1 MKKNLNKQFPLTLA
15 FPLMLALALTFTLLS
30 CSDDDIVST
39 PTVTDLLDQYAV
51 TGTMASSAEFEG
63 GIGDADGEN
72 ERIASKSQLYYDR
85 VNSKLKFTWT
95 TGDMIGIFPESN
107 DKGQFAFILDSSTP
121 LTVQET
127 SVSGVFEPYDKEAA
141 YPISATAKYY
151 SYFPYKP
158 QNEETGEFTF
168 NAVPVSYRNQT
179 QTANEQMN
187 LYFRKRDEAF
197 LETEKAATAHLAA
210 YDYMVSDVTSTEAA
224 HVHFN
229 YSHMGSIVRFYIQ
242 CPATSNPG
250 LFVDSLQVVNE
261 DKLFVTDA
269 AMNINAKTF
278 EERTMSRAM
287 SLKFAPA
294 VDMTNNY
301 DDTKGTYNYWNSKK
315 PANGYIMAYM
325 MIAPTDLS
333 RTEVGNSTLYL
344 IAREPKYYATYTEY
358 NTGWGLSEGDPGYLA
373 DADAFDDLTQAQKMK
388 VYKNVTEYN
397 AGKLTELSAEQFAAL
412 TVDQKLKDYERKV
425 YKATLSKINFEAGK
439 HYQWKPALNPDE
451 PITFTEISI
460 QEWEEGTTFTNEDG
474 TGTEDW

>member
-15 FPLMLALALTFTLLS
+15 FPLMLALAS

-85 VNSKLKFTWT
+85 VNNKLKFTWT

-151 SYFPYKP
+151 SYFPYTP
-158 QNEETGEFTF
+158 QTLETGEFTF

-187 LYFRKRDEAF
+187 LYFRMHDDDF
-197 LETEKAATAHLAA
+197 LETEKAASAHLAG

-333 RTEVGNSTLYL
+333 RAEVQNSTLYL
-344 IAREPKYYATYTEY
+344 IARQPHYYTTKEEY
-358 NTGWGLSEGDPGYLA
+358 NEYYGTTLN
-373 DADAFDDLTQAQKMK
+373 DAAFAALTQAQKMK
-388 VYKNVTEYN
+388 VYKNVADYN
-397 AGKLTELSAEQFAAL
+397 AGKLTSISSEEFAAL
-412 TVDQKLKDYERKV
+412 TVDQKLKEYERKV

-451 PITFTEISI
+451 PITFTEITI
-460 QEWEEGTTFTNEDG
+460 QEWEQGTTFTNEDG

>member
-1 MKKNLNKQFPLTLA
+1 
-15 FPLMLALALTFTLLS
+15 
-30 CSDDDIVST
+30 
-39 PTVTDLLDQYAV
+39 
-51 TGTMASSAEFEG
+51 MASSAEFEG

-85 VNSKLKFTWT
+85 VNNKLKFTWT
-95 TGDMIGIFPESN
+95 TGDKIGIFPESN

-127 SVSGVFEPYDKEAA
+127 SVSGVFEPDDKEAA

-158 QNEETGEFTF
+158 QTLETGEFTY

-187 LYFRKRDEAF
+187 LYFRVRDDEF

-301 DDTKGTYNYWNSKK
+301 DDTKGTYHYWNSKK

-333 RTEVGNSTLYL
+333 RAEVQNSTLYL
-344 IAREPKYYATYTEY
+344 IAREPKYYTTYTEY

-373 DADAFDDLTQAQKMK
+373 DADAFAALTQAQKMK
-388 VYKNVTEYN
+388 VYKDVDDYN
-397 AGKLTELSAEQFAAL
+397 AGKLTSISSGEFAAL

-439 HYQWKPALNPDE
+439 HYQWKPALSPDE
-451 PITFTEISI
+451 PITFSEISI
-460 QEWEEGTTFTNEDG
+460 QEWEQGTTFTNEDG

>member
-1 MKKNLNKQFPLTLA
+1 
-15 FPLMLALALTFTLLS
+15 MLALAS

-85 VNSKLKFTWT
+85 VNNKLKFTWT

-151 SYFPYKP
+151 SYFPYTP
-158 QNEETGEFTF
+158 QTLETGEFTF

-187 LYFRKRDEAF
+187 LYFRMHDDDF
-197 LETEKAATAHLAA
+197 LETEKAASAHLAG

-333 RTEVGNSTLYL
+333 RAEVQNSTLYL
-344 IAREPKYYATYTEY
+344 IARQPHYYTTKEEY
-358 NTGWGLSEGDPGYLA
+358 NEYYGTTLN
-373 DADAFDDLTQAQKMK
+373 DAAFAALTQAQKMK
-388 VYKNVTEYN
+388 VYKNVADYN
-397 AGKLTELSAEQFAAL
+397 AGKLTSISSEEFAAL
-412 TVDQKLKDYERKV
+412 TVDQKLKEYERKV

-451 PITFTEISI
+451 PITFTEITI
-460 QEWEEGTTFTNEDG
+460 QEWEQGTTFTNEDG